1 MARPRVLINALTLTD
16 GGGWTYVKNLLIEL
30 DRDPR
35 GFEWTLLVPRGRLE
49 HVQGASLRTLWLP
62 PVSRPLQLAW
72 RVAWEQTRLP
82 RVSRDYDLLYCVA
95 DMAPTFPQTPTV
107 VALRNLNIYD
117 ERFFQNLRMTA
128 LRRLVPSGLKRV
140 RRALFPSRAAAD
152 WIRELIRDRVE
163 IPDEKVAVVPHGIAP
178 EAFDAPQPVEHDAP
192 FVFLPAAL
200 ENHKNIEVLVEA
212 LPLVSDPRLEL
223 WVAGKSN
230 TDPPYRARVLDLAER
245 LGVSKRLKLLGS
257 VPYERI
263 LDYHRASEALVFPSF
278 IETFGHPLLEAMIAE
293 SPMVVSDIPTF
304 HEIAGDAAVY
314 FPADDPAALAR
325 ALDAVRADPE
335 ARARRI
341 DLGLERAAQFT
352 WKRSTDRLCEV
363 LREVLDEVRAEGTE
377 A

>member
-1 MARPRVLINALTLTD
+1 
-16 GGGWTYVKNLLIEL
+16 
-30 DRDPR
+30 
-35 GFEWTLLVPRGRLE
+35 
-49 HVQGASLRTLWLP
+49 
-62 PVSRPLQLAW
+62 
-72 RVAWEQTRLP
+72 
-82 RVSRDYDLLYCVA
+82 
-95 DMAPTFPQTPTV
+95 
-107 VALRNLNIYD
+107 
-117 ERFFQNLRMTA
+117 
-128 LRRLVPSGLKRV
+128 
-140 RRALFPSRAAAD
+140 
-152 WIRELIRDRVE
+152 
-163 IPDEKVAVVPHGIAP
+163 
-178 EAFDAPQPVEHDAP
+178 
-192 FVFLPAAL
+192 
-200 ENHKNIEVLVEA
+200 
-212 LPLVSDPRLEL
+212 
-223 WVAGKSN
+223 
-230 TDPPYRARVLDLAER
+230 VLDLAER